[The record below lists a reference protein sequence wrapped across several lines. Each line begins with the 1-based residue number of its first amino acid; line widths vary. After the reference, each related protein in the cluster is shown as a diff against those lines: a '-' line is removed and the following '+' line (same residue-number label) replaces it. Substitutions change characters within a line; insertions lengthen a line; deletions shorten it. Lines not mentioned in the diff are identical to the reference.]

1 MTTKQLGQPGQLNLD
16 DYARRHRLKLE
27 LVSEEPADERGAR
40 LDELSADAKIRRMRD
55 MALLVLAILFILAL
69 GTSCLAI
76 SVSRETTPED
86 KKWAWSTLTLIT
98 GAVLGFLFGK
108 ASGNR

>member
-1 MTTKQLGQPGQLNLD
+1 MTKQPEQLNLD
-16 DYARRHRLKLE
+16 EESNRRKLE
-27 LVSEEPADERGAR
+27 VQIVSEEHAEERGAR
-40 LDELSADAKIRRMRD
+40 IARQYADAKMKRMKD
-55 MALLVLAILFILAL
+55 AALLAVAVVFIMTL

-76 SVSRETTPED
+76 SVSTKTTAED

-108 ASGNR
+108 TSGR

>member
-1 MTTKQLGQPGQLNLD
+1 MTQAPQKLD
-16 DYARRHRLKLE
+16 LDEESSRRKLE
-27 LVSEEPADERGAR
+27 VQIVSEEHADERRAR
-40 LDELSADAKIRRMRD
+40 IARQSADAKQKWVKD
-55 MALLVLAILFILAL
+55 TVLLVLAVIFILAL

-76 SVSRETTPED
+76 SVSNETTAED

-108 ASGNR
+108 ASGKG